1 MISKM
6 IALFIGLAILCLMPI
21 HNAQA
26 ATFSVCTLAEL
37 TSAIT
42 NANLNNQPDTILFNC
57 STTLNFSGTLSILDD
72 GPGNDIIISNNG
84 NSVTF
89 DGGSTTSFF
98 TVYPDAELS
107 LNGILFQFGSV
118 ANGGALSNRGTLNI
132 TNSIFTNNTASSR
145 GGVLYNLNS
154 SATLT
159 ITNSQFTNNS
169 ASNGGVISNNGGYIT
184 ITDSIFMNNSA
195 TSYGGAIE
203 SFNGSTIVITNGT
216 FIGNS
221 AGLSGGAIIH
231 SDITSHMTISNSL
244 FQNNTAS
251 GGGGAIANSS
261 IASSQN
267 TDYVNNDCTGAY
279 FNLGGNL
286 VSSAPGC
293 PGSPATML
301 DVSPLTCSG
310 DSAVFTINAGDA
322 NFNIEGTGPGLDI
335 LNAAAGLYGLVG
347 PCTWTSVTITEL
359 RGDRE
364 VVFIG
369 SISCPV
375 SNVLNAVATCVG
387 DNLQVSILSGD
398 PAFTVYADS
407 GTLFVSVPLGTYT
420 APGPNT
426 WTNLTVLELMGDMQ
440 VLNLGNIT
448 CGGGASAPLVL
459 GCTLDAPNGV
469 TLADAP
475 DNTYCRVLMR
485 NGNVTEFSG
494 AIPANLMSLGV
505 KLAVDVYRLEGGRS
519 ITEFPNYARVCL
531 AGKGRLFYMD
541 SRQAPRI
548 PLELPTETVGDLTC
562 GWIPAPG
569 TLILTN

>member
-1 MISKM
+1 
-6 IALFIGLAILCLMPI
+6 
-21 HNAQA
+21 
-26 ATFSVCTLAEL
+26 
-37 TSAIT
+37 
-42 NANLNNQPDTILFNC
+42 
-57 STTLNFSGTLSILDD
+57 
-72 GPGNDIIISNNG
+72 
-84 NSVTF
+84 
-89 DGGSTTSFF
+89 
-98 TVYPDAELS
+98 
-107 LNGILFQFGSV
+107 
-118 ANGGALSNRGTLNI
+118 
-132 TNSIFTNNTASSR
+132 
-145 GGVLYNLNS
+145 
-154 SATLT
+154 
-159 ITNSQFTNNS
+159 
-169 ASNGGVISNNGGYIT
+169 
-184 ITDSIFMNNSA
+184 
-195 TSYGGAIE
+195 
-203 SFNGSTIVITNGT
+203 
-216 FIGNS
+216 
-221 AGLSGGAIIH
+221 
-231 SDITSHMTISNSL
+231 
-244 FQNNTAS
+244 
-251 GGGGAIANSS
+251 
-261 IASSQN
+261 
-267 TDYVNNDCTGAY
+267 
-279 FNLGGNL
+279 
-286 VSSAPGC
+286 
-293 PGSPATML
+293 ML

-322 NFNIEGTGPGLDI
+322 NFDITGTGPGLDI

-347 PCTWTSVTITEL
+347 PGTWTSVTITEL

-364 VVFIG
+364 TVLIG
-369 SISCPV
+369 SITCPV
-375 SNVLNAVATCVG
+375 SDVLNAVATCVG

-426 WTNLTVLELMGDMQ
+426 WTNLTVIELMGDTQ

-448 CGGGASAPLVL
+448 CGGSASAPLVL

-494 AIPANLMSLGV
+494 AIPANLINLGV